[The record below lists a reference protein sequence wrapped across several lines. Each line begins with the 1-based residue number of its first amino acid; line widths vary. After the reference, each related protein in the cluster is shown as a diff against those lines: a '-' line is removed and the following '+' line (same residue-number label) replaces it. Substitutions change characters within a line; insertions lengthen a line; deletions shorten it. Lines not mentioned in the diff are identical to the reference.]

1 VGVSLADVNAR
12 CVEGQKN
19 LFYLAAPSAEL
30 AKVSPCVAR
39 KTRYWVAVP
48 RGLHPLRPNHV
59 SCLTALLSHG

>member
-1 VGVSLADVNAR
+1 VPACCAARALSLSLSFSPSPSPSLA
-12 CVEGQKN
+12 CGQA
-19 LFYLAAPSAEL
+19 LSAD
-30 AKVSPCVAR
+30 AH